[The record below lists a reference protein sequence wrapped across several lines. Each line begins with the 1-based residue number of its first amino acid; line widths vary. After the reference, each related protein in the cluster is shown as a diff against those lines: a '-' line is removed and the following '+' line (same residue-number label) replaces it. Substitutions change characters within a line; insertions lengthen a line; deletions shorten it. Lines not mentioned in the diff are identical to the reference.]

1 MTQSTIG
8 KPEGAEERTERMPPK
23 FERTE
28 MKTFD
33 EEGLRA
39 FLDAVRDTPY
49 YHLFYLSLFTG
60 LRRSELLALRWDVA
74 DLDLG
79 HLYVSRGLTRTRGQ
93 RSVVRTP
100 KSPKGRRMV
109 ALPPS
114 AALILREHK
123 ESQSAQRLLLGLPL
137 LNGSNPVFSRMDGSP
152 MMPDT
157 VTHAWRRLARR
168 SGFRGIRLH
177 DARHSHASLLL
188 KQGVHPKIVQ
198 ERLGHATIATT
209 LDTYSHVAPGLQEA
223 AALAFDSVVTASA
236 DESTVRSPA
245 SVG

>member
-1 MTQSTIG
+1 V
-8 KPEGAEERTERMPPK
+8 PPR

-33 EEGLRA
+33 EEGLRT

-60 LRRSELLALRWDVA
+60 LRPSELLALRWDDA

-137 LNGSNPVFSRMDGSP
+137 LNGSNPVFSRMAGSP

-177 DARHSHASLLL
+177 D
-188 KQGVHPKIVQ
+188 
-198 ERLGHATIATT
+198 
-209 LDTYSHVAPGLQEA
+209 
-223 AALAFDSVVTASA
+223 
-236 DESTVRSPA
+236 RSPFPCEPAPQTGSPPQDCSGAPRPRHHRNYLGYLLSRRPWA
-245 SVG
+245 SGGGRVSVRLSGYGIGGRVHREVTCVGWLAIR